1 METLKVIGQETIGN
15 IHFTGIEGGF
25 GKGKKAML
33 AKDIAVI
40 HGRSV
45 REINELINR
54 NIKRFRDGI
63 DLLDLKQIVRNDVF
77 SAYGF
82 TKAQWGNAKNIYL
95 LSERGYAKLLK
106 ILDDDKAWD
115 IYDELVD
122 NYFNMRVAIKENQP
136 SLVAQERL
144 KIMKDNSATRRANML
159 YKIAMATDSNSSKQQ
174 LLARAAK
181 EITGEM
187 TIPIMKEKE
196 YSATDIAKRLGTTA
210 TMVGRTANRLGLK
223 ADQPGQN
230 EYGRWTNSK
239 SRYSDKEVPQ
249 WLYTE
254 KGYRAVKKGLEKR
267 LNTKT
272 LEMHS
277 KSWSD

>member
-1 METLKVIGQETIGN
+1 MEALKVIGQEKIGK
-15 IHFTGIEGGF
+15 IEFTGIEGGF
-25 GKGKKAML
+25 GEGKKAML
-33 AKDIAVI
+33 VKDIALI
-40 HGRSV
+40 HNQTNGN
-45 REINELINR
+45 INLLINR
-54 NIKRFRDGI
+54 NRKRFKNGI
-63 DLLDLKQIVRNDVF
+63 DIIDLKANDNFAIVL
-77 SAYGF
+77 SKSGF
-82 TKAQWGNAKNIYL
+82 TQNQINASKNIYL

-106 ILDDDKAWD
+106 IMDDDKAWD

-122 NYFNMRVAIKENQP
+122 NYFNMRVAIKENKP
-136 SLVAQERL
+136 SLVTQERL
-144 KIMKDNSATRRANML
+144 AIMKNNSATRRANML

-181 EITGEM
+181 EIIGEM

-254 KGYRAVKKGLEKR
+254 AGYKAIKKEVKK
-267 LNTKT
+267 
-272 LEMHS
+272 
-277 KSWSD
+277 

>member
-1 METLKVIGQETIGN
+1 MEALKVLGTEKVGKIE
-15 IHFTGIEGGF
+15 FTGIEGGF
-25 GKGKKAML
+25 GEGKKAML
-33 AKDIAVI
+33 AKDIATI
-40 HGRSV
+40 HNQPVG
-45 REINELINR
+45 NINR
-54 NIKRFRDGI
+54 IVNNNRKWFEDGI
-63 DLLDLKQIVRNDVF
+63 DVIDLL
-77 SAYGF
+77 
-82 TKAQWGNAKNIYL
+82 NASDAFRDFAKNQGLITNNRVQNIYL
-95 LSERGYAKLLK
+95 FSERGYSMLVKFMSDEKATQIYKQLLN
-106 ILDDDKAWD
+106 
-115 IYDELVD
+115 
-122 NYFNMRVAIKENQP
+122 NYFNMRVAIKENKP
-136 SLVAQERL
+136 SLVTQERL
-144 KIMKDNSATRRANML
+144 AIMKNNSATRRANML

-254 KGYRAVKKGLEKR
+254 AGYKAIKKEVKK
-267 LNTKT
+267 
-272 LEMHS
+272 
-277 KSWSD
+277 

>member
-1 METLKVIGQETIGN
+1 MEALKVLGTEKIGKLE
-15 IHFTGIEGGF
+15 FTGIEGGF
-25 GKGKKAML
+25 GEGKKAML
-33 AKDIAVI
+33 AKDVALI
-40 HGRSV
+40 HGQLV
-45 REINELINR
+45 GNINR
-54 NIKRFRDGI
+54 IVNNNRKWFEDGVDVI
-63 DLLDLKQIVRNDVF
+63 DLLNASDAFRNF
-77 SAYGF
+77 
-82 TKAQWGNAKNIYL
+82 AKEQGLITSNRVQNIYL
-95 LSERGYAKLLK
+95 FSERGYSMLVKFMSDEKATQIYKQLLN
-106 ILDDDKAWD
+106 
-115 IYDELVD
+115 
-122 NYFNMRVAIKENQP
+122 NYFNMRVAIKENNP
-136 SLVAQERL
+136 AIVNQERL

-196 YSATDIAKRLGTTA
+196 YSAGDIAKKLGTTA

-254 KGYRAVKKGLEKR
+254 AGYKAIKKEVKK
-267 LNTKT
+267 
-272 LEMHS
+272 
-277 KSWSD
+277 